1 MSERLDS
8 LIAQAGFPRMT
19 PVVIATCDAAGE
31 IATAAGGRWPQ
42 GLPTEAND
50 LFYAASLAKQVTGA
64 GAALLV
70 RNGELDPDLPVS
82 FYVPDLPPWAG
93 SITAR
98 QVAHHT
104 AGLPEAAAIEKA
116 TGDAHWTT
124 EVALAALGNMPALP
138 HPPGAAHIYSNA
150 GYILLARIIERVSA
164 QSFADFIV
172 GRLLVPH
179 GILGMRY
186 ATTEDRTLLQLPLLG
201 AKLPLSVGDGGLWA
215 TAPDFARWLHLMNRD
230 AFGVEEIVT
239 SAGRT
244 VDGRTVDYGWGV
256 GLAVR
261 HGHAFHFHSGSWPG
275 AVARAV
281 RVPTLGVAV
290 VAMAASDDA
299 GRLTRLV
306 DDALAISSS

>member
-1 MSERLDS
+1 VSEGLDS
-8 LIAQAGFPRMT
+8 LIAQAGFPRTT

-31 IATAAGGRWPQ
+31 IVTAAGGRWPQ
-42 GLPTEAND
+42 GRSTEVND

-70 RNGELDPDLPVS
+70 RSGELDPDLPVS

-93 SITAR
+93 SITTR

-116 TGDAHWTT
+116 SGDAHWTT

-150 GYILLARIIERVSA
+150 GYILLAQTIERVSA
-164 QSFADFIV
+164 QSFADFV
-172 GRLLVPH
+172 ETRLLAPH
-179 GILGMRY
+179 GIIGMRCV
-186 ATTEDRTLLQLPLLG
+186 TTANRSLPQLSMLG
-201 AKLPLSVGDGGLWA
+201 ARLPLSAGDGGLWA
-215 TAPDFARWLHLMNRD
+215 SAPDFARWLHLMNRD
-230 AFGVEEIVT
+230 AFGVEPIVT

-244 VDGRTVDYGWGV
+244 LDGRPVDYGWGI

-261 HGHAFHFHSGSWPG
+261 NGHPLYFHSGSWPG
-275 AVARAV
+275 AVARAL
-281 RVPTLGVAV
+281 RLPTRGAAV

-299 GRLTRLV
+299 VRLARLV
-306 DDALAISSS
+306 DDALAALG